1 MEIASKYKSKG
12 VRSSDPFPKE
22 LIPLNKISWEV
33 SNDKKV
39 ISLTSF
45 KFLEEKKYDDEKLQ
59 LGIYAYDTAN
69 DLLCYLYLNEIVDY
83 PLKFDIKNYGFDQLG
98 DSAKFEVFIFD
109 SITKQRIAETS
120 AIKLVPN
127 SQQKNLLEVKGE
139 DLGKRIAQVDIT
151 SSGPILK
158 INKKFKTKKGVI
170 NRKNIESIIQS
181 NPVFMCSFFPLA
193 LDKIFSYSFLNKGRK
208 GWAKNW
214 IEYANDLVPGAFKD
228 ISSSG
233 IDTLDKLE
241 EYDKFQDVLT
251 RLSDAWIKKYNFDNQ
266 LIKSFNNQD
275 K

>member
-151 SSGPILK
+151 RFGPILK
-158 INKKFKTKKGVI
+158 INKKLKTKKGFI
-170 NRKNIESIIQS
+170 TRKNIESSCNISQK
-181 NPVFMCSFFPLA
+181 N
-193 LDKIFSYSFLNKGRK
+193 FLL
-208 GWAKNW
+208 
-214 IEYANDLVPGAFKD
+214 Y
-228 ISSSG
+228 
-233 IDTLDKLE
+233 
-241 EYDKFQDVLT
+241 
-251 RLSDAWIKKYNFDNQ
+251 
-266 LIKSFNNQD
+266 
-275 K
+275 